1 MIKEKE
7 KKERERERGRGKK
20 GTSRMFY
27 FHLHDNESFREGRGS
42 YSSGKSKVS
51 DSKASQRVGIIK
63 TTEGKCF
70 RVGGRVST
78 CAPVNMQI
86 RNKFSPLANTPA

>member
-1 MIKEKE
+1 MIKGKKKKE
-7 KKERERERGRGKK
+7 KRGGEGKRVLLECFTSICTIMRVSERKRERER
-20 GTSRMFY
+20 T
-27 FHLHDNESFREGRGS
+27 

-70 RVGGRVST
+70 RVGG
-78 CAPVNMQI
+78 
-86 RNKFSPLANTPA
+86 

>member
-1 MIKEKE
+1 MRADLLTDDKR
-7 KKERERERGRGKK
+7 KKEERKERRGGKK
-20 GTSRMFY
+20 RTSRMFY
-27 FHLHDNESFREGRGS
+27 FHLHDNESFREREREGERT

-70 RVGGRVST
+70 RVGG
-78 CAPVNMQI
+78 
-86 RNKFSPLANTPA
+86 